1 MKVCLVNKL
10 TQNRQLKLIVLIF
23 IALALLGPI
32 SDILRISGAYFV
44 RRDLTSRSPLNTA
57 VASAYTEVLLKEHG
71 ALSMVVERARSRT
84 GRLQTAY
91 HDGLINMVI
100 EGTLG
105 KNQASSP
112 DSPSQ
117 PQQKLSP
124 LPTPT
129 GSFSSLSVKKETV
142 VVPVN
147 ITYEK
152 IPELRALIDQVL
164 DQKPRSLTVTSTFLR
179 PSATVA
185 DRVATKENGVIEKG
199 KYGRAYVGF
208 GSVINVREVVQEANL
223 PNNSRKRLR

>member
-1 MKVCLVNKL
+1 M
-10 TQNRQLKLIVLIF
+10 
-23 IALALLGPI
+23 ALLGPI

-44 RRDLTSRSPLNTA
+44 RRDLASRSPLNTA

-71 ALSMVVERARSRT
+71 ALSMVIERARSRT

-100 EGTLG
+100 DGTLG
-105 KNQASSP
+105 KNQAPAS
-112 DSPSQ
+112 DSPQ
-117 PQQKLSP
+117 LNAQQKLSP

-142 VVPVN
+142 FVPVN

-152 IPELRALIDQVL
+152 IPELRTLIDQVL

-185 DRVATKENGVIEKG
+185 DRAATKENGMIEKG
-199 KYGRAYVGF
+199 KYGRVFVGF
-208 GSVINVREVVQEANL
+208 GNVIGVRDSVKEASL
-223 PNNSRKRLR
+223 PVNTNKRLR

>member
-1 MKVCLVNKL
+1 M
-10 TQNRQLKLIVLIF
+10 
-23 IALALLGPI
+23 ALLGPI

-105 KNQASSP
+105 KNQSTSP
-112 DSPSQ
+112 GGLNSPQ

-142 VVPVN
+142 FVPIN

-185 DRVATKENGVIEKG
+185 DRAATKDNGVIEKG
-199 KYGRAYVGF
+199 KYGRAFVGF
-208 GSVINVREVVQEANL
+208 GNVINVREAVQEASL
-223 PNNSRKRLR
+223 PINSKKRLR